1 MTKNGEV
8 LSEIYKDFV
17 EKRNMYKIELDNY
30 TAELEV
36 LEKSIEYSSRIEDTS
51 KLFSPRTSETVID
64 SIEDLKL
71 KKETTERLLEECRE
85 KYNYYNNFYEKLKPV
100 VEEETKPDI
109 NDIIYGT
116 VNNEEEGFETSDLD
130 SILDEDKDEDMEIS
144 YSLNLNYNIDDIK
157 EKLSNIEHKV
167 DTCLKIFD
175 NDIDR
180 TKTELKNIGRSIN
193 KLLKSL
199 N

>member
-130 SILDEDKDEDMEIS
+130 SFLDEDKDEDMEIS

-175 NDIDR
+175 IDIDR

>member
-180 TKTELKNIGRSIN
+180 TKTELKNIGISIN